1 MFSSDERAIPRALP
15 VVVSKLLISTGLVPS
30 VKSKI
35 RMPESPSARYA
46 VFPSVDNTT
55 SREVPDVS
63 IEPTTSA
70 ENPKPTNSPA
80 TGGLT
85 KL

>member
-1 MFSSDERAIPRALP
+1 
-15 VVVSKLLISTGLVPS
+15 
-30 VKSKI
+30 
-35 RMPESPSARYA
+35 MPESPSARYA